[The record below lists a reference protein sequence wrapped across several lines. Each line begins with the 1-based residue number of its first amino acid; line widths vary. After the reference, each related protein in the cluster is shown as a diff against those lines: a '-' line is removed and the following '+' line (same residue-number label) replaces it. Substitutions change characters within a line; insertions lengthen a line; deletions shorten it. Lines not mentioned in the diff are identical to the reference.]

1 MTLKEWVNGG
11 DGTGS
16 VDIVSLQSSRIV
28 RTFDYMSLNMSLR
41 FVLRLRLAWVLIRVM
56 FGAPS

>member
-16 VDIVSLQSSRIV
+16 VDIVSLQSSRFV
-28 RTFDYMSLNMSLR
+28 RTFDYMGLR
-41 FVLRLRLAWVLIRVM
+41 FVLRLHLAWVLIRVM